1 VNLRPS
7 LRVADVPARLYA
19 DEVIGLEQL
28 GGLAPFEHHRVA
40 TVEVVEEV
48 LRGHA
53 ERAQQDRRMELPAP
67 VDAHVEDVLR
77 VELEVDPGTAIRD
90 DARGVEQ
97 LAAGVRLALVVVE
110 EHTGR
115 AVELRD
121 DDSLRPVHHEG
132 AVPGH
137 ERDLAEVDL
146 LLLHVLDRTDTA
158 VRVDVPD
165 DELDGHL
172 ERGGVGHAPLVTLL
186 DIVLGLRQRKADE
199 LERGGLVEVLDG
211 EDGLEDR
218 LQALVLTLLGRNV
231 LLRWISIRFGMSM
244 IFLMRPN
251 VRRARRLFGTREL

>member
-1 VNLRPS
+1 
-7 LRVADVPARLYA
+7 
-19 DEVIGLEQL
+19 
-28 GGLAPFEHHRVA
+28 
-40 TVEVVEEV
+40 
-48 LRGHA
+48 
-53 ERAQQDRRMELPAP
+53 MELPAP

-172 ERGGVGHAPLVTLL
+172 ERGGVCHAPLVTLL

-231 LLRWISIRFGMSM
+231 LLQELLVRAALDLDQVRDVDDLLDAAERAPGAQVIRHTRALNQLSAHRYVSTVTG
-244 IFLMRPN
+244 RPTS
-251 VRRARRLFGTREL
+251 ARRCRRRPRSSS